1 MRTLRA
7 DEVEC
12 RVQTVKENGCS
23 ILLYKDARCDM
34 RILDETYGPLNWQRR
49 HTRENANCIVSV
61 WDADKSQWV
70 EKEDTGTESNTEK
83 EKGQASDSFK
93 RACFNWGIGREL
105 YSAPFI
111 WITLGEKETY
121 KQNNGKLGVSTK
133 FEVASIGYNE
143 HKEITELVIKD
154 GTGKIRYTL
163 GAKHSKEKQTPPPS
177 NNKAETVNRAT
188 VKAKFFLIGGDEATE
203 ALFDEWEKGQLE
215 KGYSYN
221 QMDLFLTKKIPKEG

>member
-70 EKEDTGTESNTEK
+70 DKEDTGTESNTEK

-111 WITLGEKETY
+111 WIKLDAKDTY
-121 KQNNGKLGVSTK
+121 KQNNGKIGVNAK

-154 GTGKIRYTL
+154 DTGKIRYTL
-163 GAKHSKEKQTPPPS
+163 GAKYSKEKQTAPAS
-177 NNKAETVNRAT
+177 NDKAETVNRAT
-188 VKAKFFLIGGDEATE
+188 VKAKFFLIGGDKATE
-203 ALFDEWEKGQLE
+203 ASFDEWEKGQLD

-221 QMDLFLTKKIPKEG
+221 QMDVFLTKKLPKGV